1 MRISNKTNKNN
12 NMTTNNKVKKETSER
27 KNKQWLRS
35 PDQRKRT
42 KLLTVN
48 MVQLPDGRF
57 HILGGGASATI
68 KKNQHSVGVYPI
80 DVRDLAT
87 EMRMNGVT
95 SF

>member
-1 MRISNKTNKNN
+1 MKKTND
-12 NMTTNNKVKKETSER
+12 TRATRRNKA
-27 KNKQWLRS
+27 WLRS

-42 KLLTVN
+42 KLFQVN
-48 MVQLPDGRF
+48 MIQLPDGRF
-57 HILGGGASATI
+57 HILGNGALTYT
-68 KKNQHSVGVYPI
+68 KVNQHKAEAYPV

>member
-1 MRISNKTNKNN
+1 MKKTEQKKQKKQ
-12 NMTTNNKVKKETSER
+12 TTGR
-27 KNKQWLRS
+27 KNKAWLRS

-42 KLLTVN
+42 KLFTVN

-57 HILGGGASATI
+57 HILGGGATATI
-68 KKNQHSVGVYPI
+68 KRNQHSADVYPI

>member
-1 MRISNKTNKNN
+1 
-12 NMTTNNKVKKETSER
+12 MTTNKEKSAR

-42 KLLTVN
+42 KLFTVN
-48 MVQLPDGRF
+48 MIQSKDGSF
-57 HILGGGASATI
+57 HILGGGSSATI

-80 DVRDLAT
+80 DVRDLAR
-87 EMRMNGVT
+87 EMRMNGVK

>member
-1 MRISNKTNKNN
+1 
-12 NMTTNNKVKKETSER
+12 MTTKNEKSAR

-42 KLLTVN
+42 KLFTVN
-48 MVQLPDGRF
+48 MIQSKDGSF

-80 DVRDLAT
+80 DVRDLAR
-87 EMRMNGVT
+87 EMRMNGVK

>member
-1 MRISNKTNKNN
+1 M
-12 NMTTNNKVKKETSER
+12 TNNKKTDTR
-27 KNKQWLRS
+27 TMRRNKAWLRS

-42 KLLTVN
+42 KLFQVN

-57 HILGGGASATI
+57 HILGNGAKVLTRQNST
-68 KKNQHSVGVYPI
+68 SVKEYPI

-87 EMRMNGVT
+87 EIRLNGVT

>member
-1 MRISNKTNKNN
+1 MTKTEQKKQ
-12 NMTTNNKVKKETSER
+12 MTGR
-27 KNKQWLRS
+27 KNKAWLRS

-42 KLLTVN
+42 KLFTVN

-57 HILGGGASATI
+57 HILGGGASTTI
-68 KKNQHSVGVYPI
+68 KRNQHSAAVYPV

>member
-1 MRISNKTNKNN
+1 M
-12 NMTTNNKVKKETSER
+12 TNNKQQKTDTR
-27 KNKQWLRS
+27 TMCRNKAWLRS

-42 KLLTVN
+42 KIFRVEMIQRKN
-48 MVQLPDGRF
+48 GSF
-57 HILGGGASATI
+57 HILGGGASAVLRTNA
-68 KKNQHSVGVYPI
+68 KHSITVPV